1 MSLEYAELKKVNDL
15 FKQDIEKFEL
25 YQAEV
30 IKNQAMSFVDKAN
43 EKRAENETAL
53 KNEREALDRYNKAVN
68 ELPKKERE
76 KAEAIKKANE
86 ELEKA
91 TKKNICDK

>member
-15 FKQDIEKFEL
+15 FKQDIEKFKL

-30 IKNQAMSFVDKAN
+30 IKNQAMALYTN

-53 KNEREALDRYNKAVN
+53 K
-68 ELPKKERE
+68 
-76 KAEAIKKANE
+76 
-86 ELEKA
+86 
-91 TKKNICDK
+91 